1 LRPRSAARGRRSR
14 PARALLAAAALAR
27 AAAAAEPAPAPPEAA
42 EPAAAAPADPGPASP
57 APDARAIARRA
68 VEVLRGRGSYTEAT
82 LRVGGSWRSRS
93 REIAFRRFD
102 DRLGDR
108 TLVRVVAPENQSG
121 ATWLR
126 LPPNLWRFNPADGRT
141 VRLPWPTLLEPW
153 LETELTLDDL
163 LHGSDEIRDYDPRLL
178 GSDERAGERGDRRA
192 HVLEYLPRAGASAAW
207 GRIVAWID
215 AEHGAPLRQDFYD
228 REGAAVR
235 TLRLDDFREVAGRRF
250 PHLWIVR
257 RLDGPEREARL
268 HIDAVRFDPGF
279 DDALFTTRSLE
290 RDPGALHSPA
300 SGGEP

>member
-1 LRPRSAARGRRSR
+1 LRPGSAARG
-14 PARALLAAAALAR
+14 LLAAAAVAR
-27 AAAAAEPAPAPPEAA
+27 AAAAAEPAPLPPAAA
-42 EPAAAAPADPGPASP
+42 EPAAAPPVAAGPAAV
-57 APDARAIARRA
+57 APDASAIARRA
-68 VEVLRGRGSYTEAT
+68 VQVLRGRSSYTEAT

-102 DRLGDR
+102 DRQGDR
-108 TLVRVVAPENQSG
+108 TLVRVVAPEKQAG
-121 ATWLR
+121 TTWLR
-126 LPPNLWRFNPADGRT
+126 LPPNLWRFTPADGRT

-163 LHGSDEIRDYDPRLL
+163 LHGSDETRDYDPRLV
-178 GSDERAGERGDRRA
+178 GSDERAGERGDRLA

-215 AEHGAPLRQDFYD
+215 AEHGAPLREDFYD
-228 REGAAVR
+228 REGTRLR

-250 PHLWIVR
+250 PHLWILR
-257 RLDGPEREARL
+257 RLDGPDREARL
-268 HIDAVRFDPGF
+268 RIDAIRFDPGF

-290 RDPGALHSPA
+290 GELGALHSPA